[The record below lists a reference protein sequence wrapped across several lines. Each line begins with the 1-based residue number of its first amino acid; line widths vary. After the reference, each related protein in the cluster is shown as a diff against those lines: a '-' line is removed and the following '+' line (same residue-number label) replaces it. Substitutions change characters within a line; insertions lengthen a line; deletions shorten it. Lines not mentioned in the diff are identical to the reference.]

1 MNPMSEALQIEKT
14 AAVTTLTLNRPD
26 KANALDAATVE
37 ALAAAVA
44 AAHQDG
50 TRLLVLNGNGRN
62 FCAGFDFGGFE
73 EASEGDLL
81 LRFARIE
88 ALLQTLYHAPFATLA
103 LAHGRNFGAGV
114 DLVLACGTRIA
125 APEAQ
130 FRMPGLK
137 FGLQLGTRRLAARI
151 GGDATRA
158 LLASSKTFGAEEGLR
173 IGFLHE
179 IAAREAWP
187 GRIASAAVEAQQLS
201 PAAAARL
208 HAATVVDSRAADLA
222 DLVRSAIEPGL
233 KERIREYRKG

>member
-1 MNPMSEALQIEKT
+1 MTDELLIEKT

-26 KANALDAATVE
+26 KANALGAGLVDT
-37 ALAAAVA
+37 LAAAVA
-44 AAHQDG
+44 AAHEDG
-50 TRLLVLNGNGRN
+50 TRLLVFKGNGRH

-73 EASEGDLL
+73 DASEGDLL

-88 ALLQTLYHAPFATLA
+88 TLLQSVYHAPFATLA
-103 LAHGRNFGAGV
+103 LAQGKNFGAGV

-151 GGDATRA
+151 GGDAARA
-158 LLASSKTFGAEEGLR
+158 LLASSKAFGAEEGSR

-179 IAAREAWP
+179 IAAPDTWP
-187 GRIASAAVEAQQLS
+187 ALTARAAAEAQQLS

-208 HAATVVDSRAADLA
+208 NAATVADSRAEDLA

>member
-1 MNPMSEALQIEKT
+1 MSDELLIEKT
-14 AAVTTLTLNRPD
+14 AAVTMLALNRPE
-26 KANALDAATVE
+26 KANALNAALVE
-37 ALAAAVA
+37 ALARAID
-44 AAHQDG
+44 AAHRDG
-50 TRLLVLNGNGRN
+50 TRLLVIKGSGRN

-73 EASEGDLL
+73 DASEGDLL

-88 ALLQTLYHAPFATLA
+88 MLLQSLYHAPFATLA
-103 LAHGRNFGAGV
+103 LAHGKSFGAGV
-114 DLVLACGTRIA
+114 DLILACGSRIA
-125 APEAQ
+125 APGAE

-151 GGDATRA
+151 GGEAARM
-158 LLASSKTFGAEEGLR
+158 LLAASKTFAAEEGLR

-179 IAAREAWP
+179 IAAPQSWPALLERAAAEAL
-187 GRIASAAVEAQQLS
+187 QLS

-222 DLVRSAIEPGL
+222 DLVRSASEPGL

>member
-1 MNPMSEALQIEKT
+1 MSEELQIEKT
-14 AAVTTLTLNRPD
+14 AAVTTLTLNRPE
-26 KANALDAATVE
+26 KANALDAALVD

-44 AAHQDG
+44 AAHHDG
-50 TRLLVLNGNGRN
+50 TRLVVLKGNGRN

-88 ALLQTLYHAPFATLA
+88 TLLQAVYHAPFATLA
-103 LAHGRNFGAGV
+103 LAQGKNFGAGV

-151 GGDATRA
+151 GGDAARA
-158 LLASSKTFGAEEGLR
+158 LLASSKTFSAEEGLR
-173 IGFLHE
+173 IGFLGE

-187 GRIASAAVEAQQLS
+187 ALIARAAAEALKLS

-208 HAATVVDSRAADLA
+208 HAATVADSRAEDLA

>member
-1 MNPMSEALQIEKT
+1 MKDELLIEKT
-14 AAVTTLTLNRPD
+14 GPVTTLTLNRPE
-26 KANALDAATVE
+26 KANALGAALVDALT
-37 ALAAAVA
+37 AAVA
-44 AAHQDG
+44 AAHDDG
-50 TRLLVLNGNGRN
+50 TRLLVLKGNGRN
-62 FCAGFDFGGFE
+62 FCAGFDFGGFD
-73 EASEGDLL
+73 EANDGELL

-88 ALLQTLYHAPFATLA
+88 ILLQSVHHAPFATLA
-103 LAHGRNFGAGV
+103 LGQGKNFGAGV

-151 GGDATRA
+151 GGDAARA
-158 LLASSKTFGAEEGLR
+158 LLATSKIFGAEEGLR

-179 IAAREAWP
+179 IAAPEAWP
-187 GRIASAAVEAQQLS
+187 ALIARTAAEAQQLS

-208 HAATVVDSRAADLA
+208 NAATVADSRAEDLA
-222 DLVRSAIEPGL
+222 DLVRSALEPGL

>member
-1 MNPMSEALQIEKT
+1 MKDELLIEKT
-14 AAVTTLTLNRPD
+14 GPVTTLTLNRPQ
-26 KANALDAATVE
+26 KANALGAALVDALT
-37 ALAAAVA
+37 AAVA
-44 AAHQDG
+44 AAHDDG
-50 TRLLVLNGNGRN
+50 TRLLVLKGNGRN
-62 FCAGFDFGGFE
+62 FCAGFDFGGFD
-73 EASEGDLL
+73 EASEGELL

-88 ALLQTLYHAPFATLA
+88 ILLQAVYHAPFATMA
-103 LAHGRNFGAGV
+103 LAQGKNFGAGV

-151 GGDATRA
+151 GGDAARA
-158 LLASSKTFGAEEGLR
+158 LLATSKAFAAEEGLR

-179 IAAREAWP
+179 IAAPEAWP
-187 GRIASAAVEAQQLS
+187 PLIARIAAEAQQLS

-208 HAATVVDSRAADLA
+208 NAATVADSRAKDLA
-222 DLVRSAIEPGL
+222 DLVRSALEPGL

>member
-1 MNPMSEALQIEKT
+1 MRDELLIEKT
-14 AAVTTLTLNRPD
+14 AAVTTLTLNCPE
-26 KANALDAATVE
+26 KANALGATLVDALT
-37 ALAAAVA
+37 AAVT
-44 AAHQDG
+44 AAHDDG
-50 TRLLVLNGNGRN
+50 TRLLVLKGNGRN

-88 ALLQTLYHAPFATLA
+88 TLLQAVYHAPFAMLA
-103 LAHGRNFGAGV
+103 LAQGKNFGAGV

-125 APEAQ
+125 ARDAE

-151 GGDATRA
+151 GRDAARA
-158 LLASSKTFGAEEGLR
+158 LLAASKAFSAEEGLR

-179 IAAREAWP
+179 IAAPETWP
-187 GRIASAAVEAQQLS
+187 ALLARAAAEAQQLS